1 MIAVADTSPLNYL
14 VLIDRI
20 RILPRLFEHV
30 IVPAGVIGELQHPRS
45 PPRVAAWAAHPP
57 EWVNVVHVST
67 SRSWGGL
74 GQGETEVLAF
84 SEQRHADVVLVDER
98 KATLIAR
105 GMGMRSIG
113 TLGLLALAADA
124 GMVDLSDSVASL
136 LETNFR
142 ASPEILRHV
151 LARRGGST

>member
-45 PPRVAAWAAHPP
+45 PPPVAAWAAHPP
-57 EWVNVVHVST
+57 EWVQVVHVST
-67 SRSWGGL
+67 SR
-74 GQGETEVLAF
+74 
-84 SEQRHADVVLVDER
+84 
-98 KATLIAR
+98 
-105 GMGMRSIG
+105 
-113 TLGLLALAADA
+113 
-124 GMVDLSDSVASL
+124 MVDLSDSVASL